1 MPLPQ
6 GSGIIFRHYTLPTNT
21 RRLLFARCRAIAQRL
36 WLVLLLAGP
45 EEIAL
50 AWKADGFHGRSSR
63 KCRHARLIHTAPA
76 HDVPELRKAERT
88 NADLLFIS
96 PVFPTRSHPNGRTLG
111 PLRFGLLR
119 QQTPKVVIALGGIN
133 RRRANRLRGLGADG
147 WAAIDAL
154 TCMVFLSRR
163 NEGLRRMELPVATTT
178 KQTTAHP

>member
-1 MPLPQ
+1 MPRLWLMTDERVDDETLLTAIRRLPQ
-6 GSGIIFRHYTLPTNT
+6 GSGIIFRHYTLPTNK
-21 RRLLFARCRAIAQRL
+21 RRLLFARVRAIAQRRR
-36 WLVLLLAGP
+36 LVLLLAGP

-133 RRRANRLRGLGADG
+133 RRRAKRLRGLGADG

-154 TCMVFLSRR
+154 T
-163 NEGLRRMELPVATTT
+163 
-178 KQTTAHP
+178 

>member
-1 MPLPQ
+1 MRRRPPRSTRTDTLFP
-6 GSGIIFRHYTLPTNT
+6 YTTL
-21 RRLLFARCRAIAQRL
+21 CR
-36 WLVLLLAGP
+36 
-45 EEIAL
+45 
-50 AWKADGFHGRSSR
+50 S
-63 KCRHARLIHTAPA
+63 APA

-133 RRRANRLRGLGADG
+133 RRRAKRLRGLGADG

-154 TCMVFLSRR
+154 T
-163 NEGLRRMELPVATTT
+163 
-178 KQTTAHP
+178 

>member
-1 MPLPQ
+1 MRI
-6 GSGIIFRHYTLPTNT
+6 SD
-21 RRLLFARCRAIAQRL
+21 
-36 WLVLLLAGP
+36 W
-45 EEIAL
+45 
-50 AWKADGFHGRSSR
+50 SSDV
-63 KCRHARLIHTAPA
+63 CSSDL
-76 HDVPELRKAERT
+76 VPELRKAERT

-133 RRRANRLRGLGADG
+133 RRRAKRLRGLGADG

-163 NEGLRRMELPVATTT
+163 NEGLRRMELLGAATQKRT
-178 KQTTAHP
+178 KSEEHTSELQS